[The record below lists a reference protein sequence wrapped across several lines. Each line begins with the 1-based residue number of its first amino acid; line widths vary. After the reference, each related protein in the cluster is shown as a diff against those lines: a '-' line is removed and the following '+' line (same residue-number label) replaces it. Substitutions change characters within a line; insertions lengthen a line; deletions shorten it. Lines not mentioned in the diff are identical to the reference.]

1 VPRVVPVTVSAR
13 PDGVHPELPRDGTPL
28 PVPTMSP
35 ASRLAAAALVALT
48 LLGLAVALVADL
60 VVLRQATA
68 TVFLLLELGVAPAL
82 LARPLRASRFAL
94 VALVGGLV
102 AAVLIGITMAT
113 LHVWVP
119 VPAAVVVAAATVV
132 ALAVAVRRDLRA
144 LRDGRLPQAPAHE
157 RPRPDQDPR
166 ALDPQALAPRAL
178 AAEAPAEAR
187 AASTARLPLV
197 PLATV
202 AGVALVVVAS
212 LLVRGDPPPGGLL
225 SIEGPLW
232 WAGLVLLV
240 AAVVV
245 AVVSRRSPAL
255 PLMSLSSVA
264 VLSQAIAYGTPT
276 MVSAARHVGVVES
289 IRANGGTSTGVD
301 IFQSWSGLFAAVAWA
316 ADVAGLRDVMVVATW
331 WPVMISPLITLAAT
345 VLAARFLTD
354 DGRAWIA
361 GGLFGLTLTLNTLYF
376 SPQSLGV
383 VLSLSVFALALSGRP
398 PISGARR
405 RSRPASVAPW
415 RLAAVL
421 ALGCALAV
429 THQISPYLTTAALVV
444 FVAFRLI
451 RPWWLPA
458 LVLVPAVLWALS
470 NASVLGAFLL
480 PTAFGDVVSNA
491 APPAH
496 SAATLPVPVVK
507 TLAFALPAAVLV
519 LLGLVALVTLLLRRG
534 DRRAWAL
541 AVAAISPVSL
551 VVATNYGAEG
561 IFRVTLFAAPWLSV
575 LAASLPWHRLLPVL
589 ARSSARA
596 RRRVAVVV
604 TSVALVVVVGVNVFG
619 ATALDWNR
627 VASADTTRVTARYEE
642 TAAAGA
648 ALLVPGTGNATPGA
662 RTARYDQVQYLTREA
677 LGGWPD
683 TSSSYDAGADEARLT
698 SGLEAWDATERWVL
712 VSDVVGAYDD
722 RYGFQSYDDYT
733 ELAAAFAAD
742 DRWEAV
748 MTTPTA
754 TLYRLSTTGAGD
766 E

>member
-1 VPRVVPVTVSAR
+1 MPRVVPVTVSTR

-28 PVPTMSP
+28 PVPTMGP

-102 AAVLIGITMAT
+102 AAVLTGITMAT

-119 VPAAVVVAAATVV
+119 VPAAVVAAAATVV
-132 ALAVAVRRDLRA
+132 MLVVAVRRDLRA
-144 LRDGRLPQAPAHE
+144 LRDGRLPQALAAE
-157 RPRPDQDPR
+157 QPRPDQAADHG
-166 ALDPQALAPRAL
+166 ALEP
-178 AAEAPAEAR
+178 EASAEAR

-240 AAVVV
+240 AAAVV

-255 PLMSLSSVA
+255 PLMSLSGVA

-421 ALGCALAV
+421 VLGCALAV

-519 LLGLVALVTLLLRRG
+519 LLGLVALVTVVLRRG

-541 AVAAISPVSL
+541 AVAAVSPVSL

-575 LAASLPWHRLLPVL
+575 LAASLPWHRLLPRL

-596 RRRVAVVV
+596 RRRAAVVV

-683 TSSSYDAGADEARLT
+683 TSSYDAAADEARLT

-748 MTTPTA
+748 MTAPTA

>member
-1 VPRVVPVTVSAR
+1 MPRVVPVTVSAR

-28 PVPTMSP
+28 PVPTMGP
-35 ASRLAAAALVALT
+35 VSRLAAAALVALT

-82 LARPLRASRFAL
+82 LARPLRASRFTL

-102 AAVLIGITMAT
+102 AAVLTGITMAT

-119 VPAAVVVAAATVV
+119 VPAAVVVATATVV
-132 ALAVAVRRDLRA
+132 MLVVAVRRDLRA
-144 LRDGRLPQAPAHE
+144 LRDGRLPQAPAVE
-157 RPRPDQDPR
+157 VPRPGDQAPDPR
-166 ALDPQALAPRAL
+166 ALDRRAL
-178 AAEAPAEAR
+178 DPEAPAEAR

-240 AAVVV
+240 AAAVV

-255 PLMSLSSVA
+255 PLMSLSGVA

-421 ALGCALAV
+421 VLGCALAV

-451 RPWWLPA
+451 RPWWLPT

-507 TLAFALPAAVLV
+507 TLAFTLPAAVLV
-519 LLGLVALVTLLLRRG
+519 LLGLVALVTVVLRRG

-541 AVAAISPVSL
+541 AVAAVSPVSL

-575 LAASLPWHRLLPVL
+575 LAASLPWHRLLPRL

-596 RRRVAVVV
+596 RRRAAVVV

-683 TSSSYDAGADEARLT
+683 TSSYDAAADEARLT

>member
-1 VPRVVPVTVSAR
+1 MPRVVPVTVSAR

-28 PVPTMSP
+28 PVPTMGP

-132 ALAVAVRRDLRA
+132 MLVVAVRRDLRA
-144 LRDGRLPQAPAHE
+144 LRDGRLPQAPAVE
-157 RPRPDQDPR
+157 VPRPGDQAPDPR
-166 ALDPQALAPRAL
+166 ALHRRAL
-178 AAEAPAEAR
+178 DPEAPAEAR

-240 AAVVV
+240 AAAVV

-255 PLMSLSSVA
+255 PLMSLSGVA

-421 ALGCALAV
+421 VLGCALAV
-429 THQISPYLTTAALVV
+429 THQISPYLTVAALVV

-496 SAATLPVPVVK
+496 SAATLPVPMVK

-519 LLGLVALVTLLLRRG
+519 LLGLVALVTVVLRRG

-541 AVAAISPVSL
+541 AVAAVSPVSL

-575 LAASLPWHRLLPVL
+575 LAASLPWHRLLPRL

-596 RRRVAVVV
+596 RRGAAVVA

-683 TSSSYDAGADEARLT
+683 TSSYDAAADEARLT

>member
-1 VPRVVPVTVSAR
+1 MPRVVPVTVSAR

-28 PVPTMSP
+28 PVPTMGP

-132 ALAVAVRRDLRA
+132 VLAVAVRRDLRA
-144 LRDGRLPQAPAHE
+144 LRDGRLPQAPTDE
-157 RPRPDQDPR
+157 QPRPDHDPR
-166 ALDPQALAPRAL
+166 AQDPPAL

-240 AAVVV
+240 AAAVV

-255 PLMSLSSVA
+255 PLMSLSGVA

-316 ADVAGLRDVMVVATW
+316 ADVAGLHDVMVVATW

-444 FVAFRLI
+444 FVAFRLV

-496 SAATLPVPVVK
+496 SAATLPVPLVK

-519 LLGLVALVTLLLRRG
+519 LLGLVALVTLLLRRR

-541 AVAAISPVSL
+541 AVAAVSPVSL

-561 IFRVTLFAAPWLSV
+561 IFRVTLFAAPWLSI
-575 LAASLPWHRLLPVL
+575 LAAALPWHRLLPGL

-596 RRRVAVVV
+596 RRGAAVVA

-683 TSSSYDAGADEARLT
+683 TSSYDAAADEARLT

-742 DRWEAV
+742 GRWEAV

>member
-28 PVPTMSP
+28 PVPTMGP
-35 ASRLAAAALVALT
+35 APRLAAAALVALT
-48 LLGLAVALVADL
+48 LVALGVALVADL

-82 LARPLRASRFAL
+82 LARPLRASRFVL

-119 VPAAVVVAAATVV
+119 VPAAVVVAVATVV
-132 ALAVAVRRDLRA
+132 MLAVAVRRDLRA
-144 LRDGRLPQAPAHE
+144 LRDGRLP
-157 RPRPDQDPR
+157 
-166 ALDPQALAPRAL
+166 LAPVAESGPAGRTVDGAHPVDAL
-178 AAEAPAEAR
+178 HPVTPAEAR

-240 AAVVV
+240 AAAVV

-255 PLMSLSSVA
+255 PLMSLSGVA

-354 DGRAWIA
+354 EGRAWIA

-429 THQISPYLTTAALVV
+429 THQISPYLTVAALVV

-496 SAATLPVPVVK
+496 SAATLPVPIVK

-519 LLGLVALVTLLLRRG
+519 LLGLVALVTLLLRRR

-561 IFRVTLFAAPWLSV
+561 IFRVTLFAAPWLSI
-575 LAASLPWHRLLPVL
+575 LAAALPWHRLLPGL

-596 RRRVAVVV
+596 RRGAAVVA

-627 VASADTTRVTARYEE
+627 VASADTTRATARYEE

-683 TSSSYDAGADEARLT
+683 TSSSYDAAADEARLT

-742 DRWEAV
+742 GRWEAV

-754 TLYRLSTTGAGD
+754 TLYRLTTTGAGD